1 MKVTVVDKNYKGQD
15 SSLVYSII
23 LLILGIFLTLN
34 ANGVLNIVFDIL
46 GSLVMIYGVY
56 KLVMA
61 LKLKKDFKA
70 INNSLMSS
78 SIMSLIFGLLI
89 IILSQVLINAIN
101 VVTGIWLIFT
111 GISKLNVALSIGS
124 IKEKDF
130 IVSLI
135 SSILIIGLGLY
146 TIMSQ
151 NVVLTIIG
159 ILLIIYSVIDI
170 INYIVRNK

>member
-70 INNSLMSS
+70 I
-78 SIMSLIFGLLI
+78 
-89 IILSQVLINAIN
+89 
-101 VVTGIWLIFT
+101 T
-111 GISKLNVALSIGS
+111 K
-124 IKEKDF
+124 K
-130 IVSLI
+130 
-135 SSILIIGLGLY
+135 
-146 TIMSQ
+146 
-151 NVVLTIIG
+151 
-159 ILLIIYSVIDI
+159 
-170 INYIVRNK
+170 

>member
-78 SIMSLIFGLLI
+78 SIMS
-89 IILSQVLINAIN
+89 
-101 VVTGIWLIFT
+101 
-111 GISKLNVALSIGS
+111 
-124 IKEKDF
+124 
-130 IVSLI
+130 
-135 SSILIIGLGLY
+135 
-146 TIMSQ
+146 
-151 NVVLTIIG
+151 
-159 ILLIIYSVIDI
+159 
-170 INYIVRNK
+170 

>member
-23 LLILGIFLTLN
+23 LLVLGIFLTLN

-61 LKLKKDFKA
+61 LKLKKDFKTA
-70 INNSLMSS
+70 NNSLMSS
-78 SIMSLIFGLLI
+78 SIMSMIFGLLI

>member
-1 MKVTVVDKNYKGQD
+1 MKVTIVDKNYKGQD

-23 LLILGIFLTLN
+23 LLVLGIFLTFN

-61 LKLKKDFKA
+61 LKLKKNFKTV
-70 INNSLMSS
+70 NDSLMSS
-78 SIMSLIFGLLI
+78 SIMSLVFGLLI
-89 IILSQVLINAIN
+89 IVLSQVLINAIN
-101 VVTGIWLIFT
+101 VVTGMWLIFM
-111 GISKLNVALSIGS
+111 GISKLNVALSICS

-170 INYIVRNK
+170 INYIVRNN

>member
-23 LLILGIFLTLN
+23 LLVLGIFLTLN

-46 GSLVMIYGVY
+46 GALVMIYGVY

-61 LKLKKDFKA
+61 LKLKKDLKTMD
-70 INNSLMSS
+70 NSLMSS
-78 SIMSLIFGLLI
+78 SIMSLIFGFLI
-89 IILSQVLINAIN
+89 IVLSQVLINAIN
-101 VVTGIWLIFT
+101 VVTGIWLIFM
-111 GISKLNVALSIGS
+111 GISKLNVALSIGA
-124 IKEKDF
+124 INEKDF

-135 SSILIIGLGLY
+135 SSILIIVLGLY

-170 INYIVRNK
+170 INYVVRNK

>member
-61 LKLKKDFKA
+61 LKLKKDFKTA
-70 INNSLMSS
+70 NNSLMSS

-89 IILSQVLINAIN
+89 IVLSQVLTNAIN
-101 VVTGIWLIFT
+101 VVTGIWLIFM
-111 GISKLNVALSIGS
+111 GISKLNVVLSIRT

-135 SSILIIGLGLY
+135 SSILLIGLGLY

>member
-23 LLILGIFLTLN
+23 LLVLGIFLTLN

-56 KLVMA
+56 KLLMA
-61 LKLKKDFKA
+61 LKLKKDFKTT
-70 INNSLMSS
+70 NNSLISS
-78 SIMSLIFGLLI
+78 SIMSMIFGLLI

-101 VVTGIWLIFT
+101 VVTGIWLIFM

-124 IKEKDF
+124 IKKKDF

>member
-23 LLILGIFLTLN
+23 LLVLGIFLTLN

>member
-23 LLILGIFLTLN
+23 LLVLGIFLTLN

-46 GSLVMIYGVY
+46 GALVMIYGVY

>member
-1 MKVTVVDKNYKGQD
+1 MKVTIVDKNYKGQD

-23 LLILGIFLTLN
+23 LLVLGIFLTFN
-34 ANGVLNIVFDIL
+34 ANGVLNVVFDIL
-46 GSLVMIYGVY
+46 GFLVMIYGVY

-61 LKLKKDFKA
+61 LKLKKNFKTV
-70 INNSLMSS
+70 NNSLMSS
-78 SIMSLIFGLLI
+78 SIMSLVFGLLI
-89 IILSQVLINAIN
+89 IVLSQVLINAIN
-101 VVTGIWLIFT
+101 VVTGMWLTFM
-111 GISKLNVALSIGS
+111 GISKLNVALSICS
-124 IKEKDF
+124 IKKKDF
-130 IVSLI
+130 IVSLT

>member
-23 LLILGIFLTLN
+23 LLVLGIFLTLN

-46 GSLVMIYGVY
+46 GALVMIYGVY

-170 INYIVRNK
+170 INYIVRNE

>member
-1 MKVTVVDKNYKGQD
+1 M
-15 SSLVYSII
+15 SLV
-23 LLILGIFLTLN
+23 
-34 ANGVLNIVFDIL
+34 
-46 GSLVMIYGVY
+46 
-56 KLVMA
+56 
-61 LKLKKDFKA
+61 
-70 INNSLMSS
+70 
-78 SIMSLIFGLLI
+78 FGLLI
-89 IILSQVLINAIN
+89 IVLSQVLINAIN
-101 VVTGIWLIFT
+101 VVTGMWLIFI
-111 GISKLNVALSIGS
+111 GISKLNVALSICS

-159 ILLIIYSVIDI
+159 ILLIIYSAIDI

>member
-46 GSLVMIYGVY
+46 GSLVMIYVVY
-56 KLVMA
+56 NLVMS
-61 LKLKKDFKA
+61 LKLKKYFKA

>member
-23 LLILGIFLTLN
+23 LLVLGIFLTLN

-46 GSLVMIYGVY
+46 GALVMIYGVY

-61 LKLKKDFKA
+61 FKLKKDFKTV
-70 INNSLMSS
+70 NNSLMSS

-89 IILSQVLINAIN
+89 IVLSQVLINAIN